1 MKGEAGKRKS
11 TGNTNEKNR
20 KRETKRK
27 RKRKLFIGV
36 LSSPSPK
43 VLLFISLE

>member
-20 KRETKRK
+20 KRETKRNEDK
-27 RKRKLFIGV
+27 RKRRRKLFNNFIGGV
-36 LSSPSPK
+36 S
-43 VLLFISLE
+43 